1 MKFGVLL
8 VLGCLTAAPALAQ
21 DPVGCDKFKWPL
33 EQERA
38 MLTRSDNAAVSSGG
52 SVTQPLPVAIKLVL
66 APFAEA
72 KLPQPPERAPR
83 LPQSFA
89 GFIKIGTAPK
99 AGTFKISLAAD
110 AWIDV
115 VQAGHLIKSAGF
127 SGATGCEGLRKS
139 VKFGLAAEP
148 FVVQIS
154 NVAASAIAVAITV
167 D

>member
-1 MKFGVLL
+1 MKFQVLV

-21 DPVGCDKFKWPL
+21 EPVGCDKFKWPL
-33 EQERA
+33 EQERS
-38 MLTRSDNAAVSSGG
+38 MLTRPNNAAVSSGG
-52 SVTQPLPVAIKLVL
+52 SVTQPPPVAVKLALV
-66 APFAEA
+66 PFAEA

-89 GFIKIGTAPK
+89 GFIKVGTPAK
-99 AGTFKISLAAD
+99 AGTHKISLSAD

-115 VQAGHLIKSAGF
+115 VQAGHFIKSAGF

-139 VKFGLAAEP
+139 VKFDLAAEP
-148 FVVQIS
+148 FVVQLS
-154 NVAASAIAVAITV
+154 NAADRSIAVVITG